1 MAAHEGVPARERSAW
16 SQRLLAAWGRQAW
29 ASRPGP
35 IAWLLVPLAW
45 LYGLLVRA
53 HRLGWRLRGATRAPV
68 PLVVVGNLVAG
79 GAGKTPVVIALAQ
92 ALRARGWHPGVVS
105 RGHGRDAGVTRAV
118 DASDDAR
125 HVGDEPLLIRRRTGL
140 PVWVGRRRLDAARA
154 LCAAHPEVDVL
165 IADDGLQHRA
175 LAPDAALVVFDG
187 RGAGNGLLLPAG
199 PLREPLPARA
209 PTHWQVLYTAGR
221 ASTHLPGTHATPRA
235 TDALPLAAWWRADTS
250 AARPLAALRGQRLLA
265 LAGIGA
271 PQKFFATLRE
281 AGLDFEPC
289 PQPDH
294 ARYDRLPWPPG
305 TTAVLTTEK
314 DAVKLPPAL
323 ADATAV
329 WVVPLDLALPAA
341 LVDALV
347 ARLSRDE
354 GTPSP
359 RPAAPTP

>member
-1 MAAHEGVPARERSAW
+1 
-16 SQRLLAAWGRQAW
+16 
-29 ASRPGP
+29 
-35 IAWLLVPLAW
+35 
-45 LYGLLVRA
+45 
-53 HRLGWRLRGATRAPV
+53 
-68 PLVVVGNLVAG
+68 
-79 GAGKTPVVIALAQ
+79 
-92 ALRARGWHPGVVS
+92 VVS
-105 RGHGRDAGVTRAV
+105 RGHGRDAGITRAV
-118 DASDDAR
+118 NASDDAR
-125 HVGDEPLLIRRRTGL
+125 DVGDEPLLISRRTGL
-140 PVWVGRRRLDAARA
+140 PVWVGRRRVDAARA

-175 LAPDAALVVFDG
+175 LAPDAALVVFDS
-187 RGAGNGLLLPAG
+187 RGVGNGLLLPAG
-199 PLREPLPARA
+199 PLREPVPAQLP
-209 PTHWQVLYTAGR
+209 PHWEVLYTAGR
-221 ASTHLPGTHATPRA
+221 ASTHLSGTHATPRA
-235 TDALPLAAWWRADTS
+235 TDALPLAAWWRSDAA

-265 LAGIGA
+265 LAGIGS

-281 AGLDFEPC
+281 ACLDFEPC

-305 TTAVLTTEK
+305 TTVVLTTEK

-347 ARLSRDE
+347 ARLSRSE